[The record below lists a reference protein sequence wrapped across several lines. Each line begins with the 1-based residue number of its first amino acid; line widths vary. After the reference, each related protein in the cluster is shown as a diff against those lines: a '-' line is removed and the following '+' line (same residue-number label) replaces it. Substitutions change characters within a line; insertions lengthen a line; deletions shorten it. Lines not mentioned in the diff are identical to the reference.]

1 MVTDDNSDKHV
12 IRIRLNNIEDDD
24 EMTVTSFIKNEF
36 EPSLLHDLKLKGIPE
51 ITKVTFQKIQESV
64 VDPLTGQITVKD
76 ENWVIETDGSAL
88 AKILTFP
95 KVDATRTVSN
105 DTNEILKVLGVEA
118 AR

>member
-1 MVTDDNSDKHV
+1 M
-12 IRIRLNNIEDDD
+12 
-24 EMTVTSFIKNEF
+24 
-36 EPSLLHDLKLKGIPE
+36 
-51 ITKVTFQKIQESV
+51 